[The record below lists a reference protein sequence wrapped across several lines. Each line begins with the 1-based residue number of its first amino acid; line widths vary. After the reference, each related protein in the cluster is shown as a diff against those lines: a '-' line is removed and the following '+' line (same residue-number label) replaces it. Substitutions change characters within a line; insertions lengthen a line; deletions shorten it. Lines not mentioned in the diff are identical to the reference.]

1 MERTPKQY
9 ANALVDKLESFRDY
23 EEEQIPYDLV
33 RKAANLSVDMLIHE
47 TGKKF
52 FYEVKEHII

>member
-1 MERTPKQY
+1 MKKTPKQY

-23 EEEQIPYDLV
+23 EEDQISYDLV
-33 RKAANLSVDMLIHE
+33 REAANLSVDMLIQE

-52 FYEVKEHII
+52 FYEVKKHII